1 MSALLLSFLF
11 FLNTQSTTSD
21 SVLVSSEIEQVTVFK
36 NQAQIQRTAEVDLN
50 NGTTFVVFT
59 GLSETLVDQSIQ
71 LKGNGA
77 FTLLSLA
84 TRNDYTEKT
93 TFRADIQALRDRR
106 VEVQQQIAITNAN
119 LEVIKSEILLVNA
132 TQDIIKGN
140 KLTPSE
146 LENLLSLYR
155 DKLTD
160 LLSKRIS
167 ENNDLTKLNSEL
179 DELNKQ
185 IRESGVIERN
195 SFKEIIAEVLTT
207 SASTIEFELDYQVY
221 SAGWEAAYDIR
232 AEDIDSPLGISYKAK
247 IFQNT
252 GIDWDDVKFIIN
264 SGDPTSNSTKP
275 ELNTSYVG
283 YYSRYRSNNQKA
295 YSRNSKVIETNE
307 NGIIRGRIIDE
318 NGETVPGASMII
330 EGTNQGTTT
339 DRDGAFQFPYLA
351 NGSYILSVSFIGY
364 KPQRIPINIYGN
376 GLYIEAA
383 LVYDNI
389 GLNEMVVTGSE
400 ARLSGVISQSPI
412 QPFKEKPIVIQSIE
426 ASNQTSF
433 SYEIAIPYSV
443 PSDGKFHT
451 VEIKRESPDTEYEF
465 STTPK
470 LSPNAYLVGNLPN
483 WYDLKLIEGEA
494 NIYFDNRFVGT
505 TFIDPASI
513 DDTLTV
519 SLGKDERIV
528 INREKLRDFSS
539 KNFFRNK
546 VKESYVYEI
555 NIRNSKSEAVT
566 ITVEDQ
572 VPISTNEEIKVS
584 SKDLNGGSL
593 DKETGI
599 ITWELTLNPGE
610 TKKVRFSFDVEY
622 PKGRRVVF

>member
-1 MSALLLSFLF
+1 MSALLLSFLLL
-11 FLNTQSTTSD
+11 LNTQSTTSD
-21 SVLVSSEIEQVTVFK
+21 SVKVSSEIEQVTVFK
-36 NQAQIQRTAEVDLN
+36 NQAQIQRTAEVDLS

-77 FTLLSLA
+77 FTLLSLT

-93 TFRADIQALRDRR
+93 TFRADIQALRARR
-106 VEVQQQIAITNAN
+106 VEVQQQIAITNAS

-132 TQDIIKGN
+132 TQDIIKRN

-155 DKLTD
+155 NKLTD

-167 ENNDLTKLNSEL
+167 ENNDLTKLNTEL
-179 DELNKQ
+179 EELNRQ
-185 IRESGVIERN
+185 IRESGVIERS

-207 SASTIEFELDYQVY
+207 SASTIEFELGYQVY

-232 AEDIDSPLGISYKAK
+232 AEDIDSPLSISYKAK

-252 GIDWDDVKFIIN
+252 GIDWNDVKFIIN

-275 ELNTSYVG
+275 ELTPSYAG
-283 YYSRYRSNNQKA
+283 YYVANRLRRQ
-295 YSRNSKVIETNE
+295 VISSIIKTRTGES
-307 NGIIRGRIIDE
+307 GIVRGRISELGTKEALIGVSVRLLE
-318 NGETVPGASMII
+318 NQHGAIS
-330 EGTNQGTTT
+330 
-339 DRDGAFQFPYLA
+339 DADGRFQLPWLA
-351 NGSYILSVSFIGY
+351 NGRYTLRVQYIGFKS
-364 KPQRIPINIYGN
+364 QDIPIQISNN
-376 GLYIEAA
+376 GFSLDIPMEIDVVGLDEVVVAGYSTLQMRGVSKPEITQEYIEPEV
-383 LVYDNI
+383 LKNTQ
-389 GLNEMVVTGSE
+389 L
-400 ARLSGVISQSPI
+400 
-412 QPFKEKPIVIQSIE
+412 
-426 ASNQTSF
+426 SNQTSF

-451 VEIKRESPDTEYEF
+451 VEIKRELPDTEYEF
-465 STTPK
+465 STAPK
-470 LSPNAYLVGNLPN
+470 LSPNAYLVGNLTD

-513 DDTLTV
+513 DDTLSV

-546 VKESYVYEI
+546 VKESYTYEI

-566 ITVEDQ
+566 ITIEDQ
-572 VPISTNEEIKVS
+572 IPISTNEEIKVS

-610 TKKVRFSFDVEY
+610 TKNVRFSFDVEY

>member
-11 FLNTQSTTSD
+11 LLNTQSTTSD
-21 SVLVSSEIEQVTVFK
+21 SVKVSSEIEQVTVFK
-36 NQAQIQRTAEVDLN
+36 NQAQIQRTAEVDLS
-50 NGTTFVVFT
+50 NGSTFVVFT

-77 FTLLSLA
+77 FTLLSLT

-93 TFRADIQALRDRR
+93 TFRADIRALRDRR

-132 TQDIIKGN
+132 TQDIIKRN

-155 DKLTD
+155 EKLTG

-195 SFKEIIAEVLTT
+195 SFKEIIAEVQTT

-232 AEDIDSPLGISYKAK
+232 AEDIDSPLNISYKAK

-252 GIDWDDVKFIIN
+252 GIDWDNVKFIIN

-275 ELNTSYVG
+275 ELTPSYAG
-283 YYSRYRSNNQKA
+283 YYVVNRLRRQVASSIIKTRTGES
-295 YSRNSKVIETNE
+295 
-307 NGIIRGRIIDE
+307 GIVRGRISELGTKEALIGVSVRLLE
-318 NGETVPGASMII
+318 NQHGAIS
-330 EGTNQGTTT
+330 
-339 DRDGAFQFPYLA
+339 DADGRFQLPWVA
-351 NGSYILSVSFIGY
+351 NGRYTLRVQYIGFKS
-364 KPQRIPINIYGN
+364 QDIPIQISNN
-376 GLYIEAA
+376 GFSLDIPMEIDVVGLDEVVVAGYSTLQMRGVSKPEIKQEYIEPKI
-383 LVYDNI
+383 LQNTE
-389 GLNEMVVTGSE
+389 L
-400 ARLSGVISQSPI
+400 
-412 QPFKEKPIVIQSIE
+412 
-426 ASNQTSF
+426 SNQTSF
-433 SYEIAIPYSV
+433 SYDIAIPYSV

-465 STTPK
+465 STAPK

-483 WYDLKLIEGEA
+483 WYDLMLIEGEA

-528 INREKLRDFSS
+528 IDREKLRDFSS

-572 VPISTNEEIKVS
+572 IPISTNEEIKVS

-610 TKKVRFSFDVEY
+610 TKNVRFSFDVEY